1 MTTFKEYYIIE
12 EGAKET
18 LQKWVAAGL
27 VSAAAYGMFNMGRS
41 VHDVIVNLGDPEEYS
56 PEQKREIGG
65 EISDAKVRDDK
76 ELDPST
82 LDTSPI
88 GPPPPVLNPAT
99 RPLDSG
105 HKPEVKPVAAT
116 FDSGFLD
123 YMKRVENSIK
133 KGFKG
138 GKWYPHSS
146 VEGGKKT
153 IAYGHK
159 LKTGEDFSKGLTDE
173 QAVTLLKQD
182 LNYHKAGAKGIVDKK
197 YGAGTF
203 DKLDTKRQEMLIDIQ
218 FNIRNGLTKFT
229 SFMHAVVKND
239 KKGMLKHYVRKYR
252 DPKTKKW
259 LPIKDRNNQFKK
271 RYLPSKE
278 VSTL

>member
-1 MTTFKEYYIIE
+1 MISFKEHYIIE

-76 ELDPST
+76 GLDPST

-88 GPPPPVLNPAT
+88 GPPPSVLNPAT
-99 RPLDSG
+99 RPLDPG
-105 HKPEVKPVAAT
+105 HNPEVKPVAAT
-116 FDSGFLD
+116 FDIGFLK
-123 YMKRVENSIK
+123 YMKRVENGIK
-133 KGFKG
+133 KGLKA

-146 VEGGKKT
+146 AEGGKKT

-159 LKTGEDFSKGLTDE
+159 LKTGEDFSKGLTGE
-173 QAVTLLKQD
+173 QAIALLKQD
-182 LNYHKAGAKGIVDKK
+182 LDVARTGARAFVGADK
-197 YGAGTF
+197 F
-203 DKLDTKRQEMLIDIQ
+203 DKLDAHRQEMLIDFQ
-218 FNIRNGLTKFT
+218 FNLGSLKGFP
-229 SFMHAVVKND
+229 SFVAALLKND
-239 KKGMLKHYVRKYR
+239 KKGMKKHYERKYQH
-252 DPKTKKW
+252 PKTKKW

-271 RYLPSKE
+271 RYLQSNP
-278 VSTL
+278 

>member
-12 EGAKET
+12 EGVKET

-27 VSAAAYGMFNMGRS
+27 VSAAAYGMFNAGRS
-41 VHDVIVNLGDPEEYS
+41 VHDVIANLNLGDPEEYS
-56 PEQKREIGG
+56 PEQKRQIGG

-76 ELDPST
+76 ELGPST

-88 GPPPPVLNPAT
+88 GPPPSVLNPAT
-99 RPLDSG
+99 RPLGPG
-105 HKPEVKPVAAT
+105 HSPEVKPVAAT

-133 KGFKG
+133 KGLKG

-252 DPKTKKW
+252 NPKTKKW
-259 LPIKDRNNQFKK
+259 LPIKDRNNQFKE
-271 RYLPSKE
+271 RYLTSNP
-278 VSTL
+278 